1 MRRFS
6 AIVLDT
12 CVVLAFVVIGRAN
25 HHASGSLAG
34 LASTSWPF
42 LTGMALGELATR
54 SWRRPAALVPTG
66 VVVWLSTVAGGMT
79 LRVIA
84 GQGTAVSFIPLAPA
98 VLRPV

>member
-66 VVVWLSTVAGGMT
+66 VVVWLSTVAGG
-79 LRVIA
+79 L
-84 GQGTAVSFIPLAPA
+84 PLAGVPA
-98 VLRPV
+98 HGAALALTPIRPPFP